1 MAAPRAIAGGIYYLS
16 GVLVKAETKE
26 VAKKLIAKGF
36 RTATDGIKNS
46 GLKVQ
51 TVTNSNFVTYVTR
64 ALKKAMEQSQK
75 IRQAPKINS
84 KTGRPEGQSSAKN
97 QIGGS
102 GQSAI
107 GRKLGS
113 RRMKNFGDVRGGKP
127 RAESMAK
134 SKPPTIKITGSG
146 GSKPSPVNK
155 PSAAAKPAPA
165 KANQQPRLSSGS
177 TSRTVV
183 RIKPKP
189 ATSSSNKIVSATPT
203 IAGLVAAGALGKV
216 AYDAYIEK
224 YNPTVTQIK
233 AAEKKIKAAT
243 KDNRRQPAKEGSLV
257 GDAGTKSKR
266 QKAKQILEFIEAKK
280 LEIKKRIA
288 AELAAQRTDA
298 VRRDTPAR
306 KKTIEKAVRLAAVGG
321 SAGLKKIREDAEKKA
336 LTEVL
341 NKKIASRKSTAAKE
355 KAKAR
360 AGEYKSLASAKK
372 AGSLYYMHK
381 GKELR
386 AAITEEE
393 TRSAFK
399 RIRREAGKK
408 IAEGK

>member
-1 MAAPRAIAGGIYYLS
+1 MSAPRAIAGGIYYLS

-75 IRQAPKINS
+75 IRQGPKIDP
-84 KTGRPEGQSSAKN
+84 KTGRPVSRKSPEEGNLLGNRGQSEFA
-97 QIGGS
+97 
-102 GQSAI
+102 
-107 GRKLGS
+107 RKYGS
-113 RRMKNFGDVRGGKP
+113 RKMGGFGPVKSTRVKEAKDLKLAQGK
-127 RAESMAK
+127 RAKAKAES
-134 SKPPTIKITGSG
+134 S
-146 GSKPSPVNK
+146 
-155 PSAAAKPAPA
+155 AKPAPLKLTNAQRVFKPSA
-165 KANQQPRLSSGS
+165 KSSEVTGNRSGS
-177 TSRTVV
+177 T
-183 RIKPKP
+183 
-189 ATSSSNKIVSATPT
+189 PT
-203 IAGLVAAGALGKV
+203 IVAIAPSASSAEEASSKIPSV
-216 AYDAYIEK
+216 QTKARKTSTQVQRKARADAAAK
-224 YNPTVTQIK
+224 RK
-233 AAEKKIKAAT
+233 AALKK
-243 KDNRRQPAKEGSLV
+243 PAKEGSLV

-266 QKAKQILEFIEAKK
+266 QK
-280 LEIKKRIA
+280 
-288 AELAAQRTDA
+288 LAAAKADA
-298 VRRDTPAR
+298 KRKDTPER
-306 KKTIEKAVRLAAVGG
+306 KKTINRTVRLAAVGG
-321 SAGLKKIREDAEKKA
+321 GAGLKKIREDADKKA

-355 KAKAR
+355 KTKAR

-386 AAITEEE
+386 AAITAEE
-393 TRSAFK
+393 TESASK
-399 RIRREAGKK
+399 RIRGEAMKK